1 MEITVTFRKT
11 EPVDRLR
18 AYAEEKLKRL
28 EKYFDFPV
36 QAHVVLNVEKYRHIA
51 DVTLNVDGTVLK
63 AVEETEDMYSTLDLI
78 VDKLEAQ
85 VKKHLKKVR
94 EKRSDS
100 ARGVRGSEGESLASM
115 PLEEEPIIEMER
127 VEVKP
132 MDPVEAAYQL
142 QISGKDFLVFR
153 DSRNQEF
160 NVIYRKKNGNFG
172 LITSGT

>member
-100 ARGVRGSEGESLASM
+100 GRGVRGSEGESLASM
-115 PLEEEPIIEMER
+115 PLEEPIIEVER

-160 NVIYRKKNGNFG
+160 NVIYRKRNGNFG